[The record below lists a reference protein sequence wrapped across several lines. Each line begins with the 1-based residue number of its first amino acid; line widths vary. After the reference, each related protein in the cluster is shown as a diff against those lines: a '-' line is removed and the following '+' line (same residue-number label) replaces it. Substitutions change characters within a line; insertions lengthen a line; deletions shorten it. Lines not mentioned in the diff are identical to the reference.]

1 MPSSLA
7 ELNSKLEDIMVGLA
21 HIERVGWLVDR
32 LYHEL
37 NEQEA

>member
-1 MPSSLA
+1 MSFELV
-7 ELNSKLEDIMVGLA
+7 ELNAKLEETMAGLA
-21 HIERVGWLVDR
+21 HIERIGWLVDR

>member
-1 MPSSLA
+1 MPFSLA
-7 ELNSKLEDIMVGLA
+7 ELNSKLEEFMKDLA
-21 HIERVGWLVDR
+21 NIERVGWLVDR

>member
-7 ELNSKLEDIMVGLA
+7 GLNSKLDDIMKDLE
-21 HIERVGWLVDR
+21 HIERIGWLVDR

-37 NEQEA
+37 NEKEA